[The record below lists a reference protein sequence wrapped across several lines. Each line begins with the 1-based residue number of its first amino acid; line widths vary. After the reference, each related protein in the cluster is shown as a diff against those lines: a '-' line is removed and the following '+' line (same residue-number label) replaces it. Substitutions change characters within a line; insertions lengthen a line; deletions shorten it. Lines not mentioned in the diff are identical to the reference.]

1 MSNFKKPSSP
11 TNAIIPDPANKSI
24 NMSGKLNLAY
34 SNEFFNSLE
43 SPKHLSVLERKAKEK
58 YCPEIVS
65 FIKSYQELKIIVLS
79 YVVEYRKS
87 VMNSVNIPDTADNS
101 LPAHTQLTTRASL
114 DSIISF
120 DNLDSFDSKSI
131 TKSFILDI
139 KNNNPVDELSIT
151 PDDQN
156 FLNLN
161 AYDGSLSTFDIDLP
175 FNVEDHYSL
184 YKKNINEN
192 VGYIQNPSS
201 QKRNSTFYVSK
212 DASNSTYESTSPLE
226 LSPNLKKLPKCP
238 QDQIN
243 DAKNHKNPTSK
254 SNISSNKNLPS
265 INNSAQNQSSSTYQ
279 HNSTYPK
286 DRSLWRDLVRSDVFV
301 QIHAL
306 PLPST
311 ISQSVLSSIPQRT
324 NKNWNNN
331 SDSDVKPQENLLELD
346 KVAKTRVPRPL
357 RPYFQDMYSKF
368 FSDHSEYVLN
378 VPGLLAQSM
387 EDMLYSKNITYGL
400 FDSALEVVLEMI
412 YLNLFSSVNS
422 T

>member
-1 MSNFKKPSSP
+1 
-11 TNAIIPDPANKSI
+11 
-24 NMSGKLNLAY
+24 
-34 SNEFFNSLE
+34 
-43 SPKHLSVLERKAKEK
+43 
-58 YCPEIVS
+58 
-65 FIKSYQELKIIVLS
+65 
-79 YVVEYRKS
+79 
-87 VMNSVNIPDTADNS
+87 MNSVNIPDTADNS
-101 LPAHTQLTTRASL
+101 LPAHTQLNSRASL

-131 TKSFILDI
+131 TKSFLLDL
-139 KNNNPVDELSIT
+139 KNSNPVSDLSIIS
-151 PDDQN
+151 DDQN

-161 AYDGSLSTFDIDLP
+161 AYDGSLSTFDIELP

-184 YKKNINEN
+184 YKKDIKGN
-192 VGYIQNPSS
+192 VGYIQTPSS
-201 QKRNSTFYVSK
+201 QKRNSTFFITK
-212 DASNSTYESTSPLE
+212 DASNNTFESTSPQE
-226 LSPNLKKLPKCP
+226 ISPNLKKLPKYP
-238 QDQIN
+238 QDNIN
-243 DAKNHKNPTSK
+243 DAKNHRNLASK
-254 SNISSNKNLPS
+254 TNLTSNKNLPS
-265 INNSAQNQSSSTYQ
+265 INNSSQNQSSSTYQ
-279 HNSTYPK
+279 QNSTYPK

-311 ISQSVLSSIPQRT
+311 ISQSVLSSIPQRP

-331 SDSDVKPQENLLELD
+331 TDSHVKPIENLLELD

-357 RPYFQDMYSKF
+357 RPYFQDMYSKY

-412 YLNLFSSVNS
+412 YLNLFSSANS
-422 T
+422 S